1 MNPIGERWIGLQG
14 TDDTNKDLLGI
25 GIHGTIDLD
34 SIGANRSM
42 GCIRMLDPDVKRV
55 FDALTTRGST
65 VTIVD

>member
-1 MNPIGERWIGLQG
+1 MNPIGEHWIGLQG
-14 TDDTNKDLLGI
+14 TDDSNKELLGI

-42 GCIRMLDPDVKRV
+42 GCIRMMDLDVKRM
-55 FDALTTRGST
+55 FDALTTSGST